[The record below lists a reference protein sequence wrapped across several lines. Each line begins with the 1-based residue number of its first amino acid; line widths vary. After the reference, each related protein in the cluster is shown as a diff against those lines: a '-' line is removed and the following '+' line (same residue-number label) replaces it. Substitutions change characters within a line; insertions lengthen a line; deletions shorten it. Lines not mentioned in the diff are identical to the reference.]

1 MWAFFVCFSK
11 LTQICSLK
19 WVFWLFLKWA
29 FFVCFSKFT
38 QKLPIFIQQL
48 NLSSSPRWA
57 VFVSFSSSHPV
68 IWKNTQKLPTIWDA
82 CITTNMWANF
92 VFFSNS
98 PPVIWKNTQNL
109 PTSGRSINT
118 VFPWWAIFVW
128 FSSPYLWIV
137 GKTRLEIIPYN
148 LIFVCLCN
156 YIFSHEL
163 FHEIE

>member
-1 MWAFFVCFSK
+1 MQLILKWAIFVWISK
-11 LTQICSLK
+11 LTQKLPTKRC
-19 WVFWLFLKWA
+19 FLA
-29 FFVCFSKFT
+29 FFKVGIFCVNFQIDTNLPT
-38 QKLPIFIQQL
+38 QMSFLAFFKVGIFCVFFQIYTKIAHLHSQL

-128 FSSPYLWIV
+128 FSSPYS
-137 GKTRLEIIPYN
+137 K
-148 LIFVCLCN
+148 
-156 YIFSHEL
+156 
-163 FHEIE
+163 